1 VKRIATVGLAF
12 SILLLLTASLGRAE
26 DKWTETKSTNFTAW
40 SNASD
45 RQTQDL
51 LWQLEQI
58 RFAIK
63 VLWPWTRFD
72 LAKPMLVVGV
82 KDEQSMKALAPRY
95 WEQKGGVRPVSVWVT
110 GADQHYMIIRTDLHG
125 QDGTLINPYTSAFFS
140 YVNLILNS
148 SFRRDLPL
156 WFSRGLAGVQSNTI
170 VQGNQILLGPPIPW
184 HLERLQ
190 TDSRLRLKELITI
203 TRSSREYTQ
212 EAGLIR
218 FDAQAWA
225 LVHFLMFGQNAQ
237 RREGINRFAA
247 LLSSGKDP
255 EPAFSEAFGRVEEWE
270 NDFAAYISR
279 QLYTYQKFQLDKG
292 TTREKFTSRPLPAAQ
307 SAAGRAS
314 VHVAMGRPTEARAL
328 IAEARQADSN
338 SGDAYAAEAQLLLRE
353 DKADEAK
360 TAFVKAASLGSTN
373 ANVYYRAATSM
384 WGATR
389 TEDATLKEMD
399 AYLTR
404 ATELNPIHAASY
416 AALAEVRA
424 ALKKPADE
432 IDPLLTKAVNLDPS
446 DPWTR
451 LAATRTLWRLGKFDE
466 ARNVARIAL
475 VVAGDDARAKAEAER
490 LLATIPEKK

>member
-12 SILLLLTASLGRAE
+12 SILLVLTASVARAE

-45 RQTQDL
+45 RQAQDL
-51 LWQLEQI
+51 LWQL
-58 RFAIK
+58 
-63 VLWPWTRFD
+63 
-72 LAKPMLVVGV
+72 
-82 KDEQSMKALAPRY
+82 
-95 WEQKGGVRPVSVWVT
+95 
-110 GADQHYMIIRTDLHG
+110 
-125 QDGTLINPYTSAFFS
+125 
-140 YVNLILNS
+140 
-148 SFRRDLPL
+148 
-156 WFSRGLAGVQSNTI
+156 
-170 VQGNQILLGPPIPW
+170 
-184 HLERLQ
+184 
-190 TDSRLRLKELITI
+190 
-203 TRSSREYTQ
+203 
-212 EAGLIR
+212 
-218 FDAQAWA
+218 
-225 LVHFLMFGQNAQ
+225 
-237 RREGINRFAA
+237 
-247 LLSSGKDP
+247 
-255 EPAFSEAFGRVEEWE
+255 
-270 NDFAAYISR
+270 
-279 QLYTYQKFQLDKG
+279 
-292 TTREKFTSRPLPAAQ
+292 
-307 SAAGRAS
+307 
-314 VHVAMGRPTEARAL
+314 L
-328 IAEARQADSN
+328 IAEARKADSN

-360 TAFVKAASLGSTN
+360 TAFVKAASLGSAN

-432 IDPLLTKAVNLDPS
+432 IDPLLTKAVSLDPS

-451 LAATRTLWRLGKFDE
+451 LSATRTLWRLGKFDE